1 MEKLT
6 IERLINSNYVRYN
19 RLVEIVTQAF
29 VGSTANEINI
39 YIDLYSILKGL
50 YSDRSNYIIED
61 YSSVTSSIINMC
73 AHYREFFRSRYKVE
87 SKFYIVYSKNC
98 PYINKQFYPEYNKNN
113 EFKMNSNKIVDDM
126 IKNNLELLSTL
137 CPYLPDIHFI
147 QGTFESGVII
157 YDLICREEV
166 NNRNPHLVITKD
178 VYNYQLVSMR
188 DNIVILRPKKSEG
201 NDISYYI
208 NKSNLYIEYLKSRK
222 ADYTNYPVI
231 LSPELL
237 SLVMTL
243 SSVRERNIKSLV
255 NIKSTLKILYEK
267 VSNYNMLNGYNSDM
281 SHIYSI
287 LGIDKYK
294 IGMTTF
300 EHRFKSIDIAFQHS
314 VFINTP
320 ECASISINNLYDP
333 DNVRIINNKYFKNN
347 PLDLNRL

>member
-19 RLVEIVTQAF
+19 KLIEIITHAF

-87 SKFYIVYSKNC
+87 SKFFIVYSKNC
-98 PYINKQFYPEYNKNN
+98 PYINKQFYPDYNKNN
-113 EFKMNSNKIVDDM
+113 EFKMNSNKMVDDM
-126 IKNNLELLSTL
+126 IKNNLELLATL
-137 CPYLPDIHFI
+137 CPYLPDIHFVE
-147 QGTFESGVII
+147 GSFETGVII
-157 YDLICREEV
+157 YDLICREEI

-178 VYNYQLVSMR
+178 VYNYQLVAMR

-208 NKSNLYIEYLKSRK
+208 NKNNLYMEYLKSRK
-222 ADYTNYPVI
+222 TDYTNIPAI
-231 LSPELL
+231 LSPELI
-237 SLVMTL
+237 SLLMTL
-243 SSVRERNIKSLV
+243 SSISERNIKSLI
-255 NIKSTLKILYEK
+255 NIKTALKLLNLN
-267 VSNYNMLNGYNSDM
+267 VSEYKILNGYNSDM
-281 SHIYSI
+281 NNIYNQ
-287 LGIDKYK
+287 LGIEKYN
-294 IGMTTF
+294 IGTTTF
-300 EHRFKSIDIAFQHS
+300 DHRFKSIDINFQHS
-314 VFINTP
+314 IFINTP
-320 ECASISINNLYDP
+320 ECKAISITNLYDP
-333 DNVRIINNKYFKNN
+333 DAVRAINNKYFKNN

>member
-19 RLVEIVTQAF
+19 RLIQIVTEAF

-50 YSDRSNYIIED
+50 YSDRSNYVIED

-73 AHYREFFRSRYKVE
+73 AHYREFFRSRYRVE
-87 SKFYIVYSKNC
+87 SKFFIVYSKNC
-98 PYINKQFYPEYNKNN
+98 PYINKQFYPDYNKNN
-113 EFKMNSNKIVDDM
+113 EYKMNSNKIVDDM

-147 QGTFESGVII
+147 EGTFETGVII

-166 NNRNPHLVITKD
+166 NNRNPHLIITKD

-201 NDISYYI
+201 NDVSYYI
-208 NKSNLYIEYLKSRK
+208 NKHNLYVEYLKSRK
-222 ADYTNYPVI
+222 ADYTNIPAI
-231 LSPELL
+231 LSPQLI

-243 SSVRERNIKSLV
+243 SSIKERNIKSLI
-255 NIKSTLKILYEK
+255 NIKTVLKLLYEK
-267 VSNYNMLNGYNSDM
+267 VINYNILNGYNSDM
-281 SHIYSI
+281 NHIYNVLNI
-287 LGIDKYK
+287 EKYGLGA
-294 IGMTTF
+294 TTF
-300 EHRFKSIDIAFQHS
+300 EHRFKCIDIAFQHS

-320 ECASISINNLYDP
+320 ECTSISINNLYDP
-333 DNVRIINNKYFKNN
+333 DNVRAINNKYFRNN